1 MRTDCVRRGEAMAAK
16 LQSLEYK
23 WIVAIAFLLGIFMD
37 LLDMTIV
44 NVALPSIARDFKV
57 TEGGIEWLITGY
69 TLSLAVWIPASGWM
83 GDRFGTKRIFML
95 AIALFTAGSL
105 LCATAWNLES
115 LILFRVLQGIGG
127 GMMTPVGTAMLMRA
141 FPPQERASASTV
153 LMVPI
158 AVAPAVGP
166 VLGGV
171 LVDQLSWEWIFL
183 INIPIGV
190 LAFAFAFFM
199 LKEER
204 QPTAGP
210 FDLRGFFLSA
220 AGLPLLLYG
229 VSEGPSSGW
238 GSVKVLAPIA
248 AGLILL
254 GTLVLVETRI
264 PHPLLTFRLF
274 LDRMFRTGNLLIFA
288 MAGGMFGALF
298 LLPLF
303 LQQLR
308 GLSAT
313 ESGLTTFPQ
322 AIGMIVASQITTR
335 IYPKIGPRRMVLVGG
350 IGVTLTSAAFLFVD
364 LGTSLW
370 LIRGIMFVRGMF
382 FNSTIMPL
390 QAATYATIQRQDQ
403 GRASSLYSTTRQV
416 GASVGV
422 AILSTVL
429 VQKMP
434 SIAETASN
442 PSSGVNAFHWAF
454 GAAVVLSALATIGSF
469 MIRDEDAK
477 ATMAPRVKAQKPVEQ
492 PQQQPQE
499 EAVLAH

>member
-1 MRTDCVRRGEAMAAK
+1 MVAK

-44 NVALPSIARDFKV
+44 NVALPSIARDFNV

-69 TLSLAVWIPASGWM
+69 TLSLAVWIPASGWL

-95 AIALFTAGSL
+95 AITAFTAGSL
-105 LCATAWNLES
+105 LCALSWNLDS
-115 LILFRVLQGIGG
+115 LIFFRVLQGVGG

-141 FPPQERASASTV
+141 FPPSERARASTV

-183 INIPIGV
+183 INLPIGV
-190 LAFAFAFFM
+190 IALFFAFFM
-199 LKEER
+199 LREER

-210 FDLRGFFLSA
+210 FDLRGFFLSG

-229 VSEGPSSGW
+229 ISEGPSSGW
-238 GSVKVLAPIA
+238 GSVRVLLPAIA
-248 AGLILL
+248 GVILL
-254 GTLVLVETRI
+254 TTLVLIEMRI

-274 LDRMFRTGNLLIFA
+274 LDRMFRTGNILIFM
-288 MAGGMFGALF
+288 MAGGMFGGLF

-303 LQQLR
+303 LQQMR

-335 IYPKIGPRRMVLVGG
+335 IYPKVGPKRMVLVGG
-350 IGVTLTSAAFLFVD
+350 FGVTLATAAFLFVD

-370 LIRGIMFVRGMF
+370 TIRAIMFVRGFF
-382 FNSTIMPL
+382 FNTTLVPM

-429 VQKMP
+429 TQRLTSETSGLTDP
-434 SIAETASN
+434 GAIARGS
-442 PSSGVNAFHWAF
+442 VNAFHWAF
-454 GAAVVLSALATIGSF
+454 AAALVLTAIATLGGF
-469 MIRDEDAK
+469 MIHDEDAK
-477 ATMAPRVKAQKPVEQ
+477 DTMVPRTKPKSAEKPAQLVA
-492 PQQQPQE
+492 E
-499 EAVLAH
+499 EPVLAH

>member
-1 MRTDCVRRGEAMAAK
+1 MVAK

-44 NVALPSIARDFKV
+44 NVALPSIAKDFNV

-69 TLSLAVWIPASGWM
+69 TLSLAVWIPASGWL

-95 AIALFTAGSL
+95 AITAFTIGSF
-105 LCATAWNLES
+105 LCAMAWSLNS
-115 LILFRVLQGIGG
+115 LIFFRVLQGVGG

-141 FPPQERASASTV
+141 FPPSERARSSTV

-183 INIPIGV
+183 INLPIGV

-204 QPTAGP
+204 QSTAGP
-210 FDLRGFFLSA
+210 FDLRGFLLSG

-229 VSEGPSSGW
+229 ISEGPSSGW
-238 GSVKVLAPIA
+238 GSAKVLVPAI
-248 AGLILL
+248 AGLALL
-254 GTLVLVETRI
+254 TTLVLVETRV
-264 PHPLLTFRLF
+264 PHPLLTLRLF
-274 LDRMFRTGNLLIFA
+274 SDRMFRTGNILMFL

-303 LQQLR
+303 LQQMK

-313 ESGLTTFPQ
+313 NSGLTTFPQ
-322 AIGMIVASQITTR
+322 AIGMIIASQVTTR
-335 IYPKIGPRRMVLVGG
+335 IYPKVGPKRMVLVGG
-350 IGVTLTSAAFLFVD
+350 LGVTLTSICFLFVG

-370 LIRGIMFVRGMF
+370 AIRGIMFVRGLF
-382 FNSTIMPL
+382 FNTTIVPL

-416 GASVGV
+416 GGSVGV

-429 VQKMP
+429 TQRMTTETGGLTDP
-434 SIAETASN
+434 AAIA
-442 PSSGVNAFHWAF
+442 SGSVSAFHWAF
-454 GAAVVLSALATIGSF
+454 AAAVILSSLATLGGF
-469 MIRDEDAK
+469 MIRDEDAR
-477 ATMAPRVKAQKPVEQ
+477 ATMAPRTKPKTAETPA
-492 PQQQPQE
+492 PQQATE
-499 EAVLAH
+499 EPALAH